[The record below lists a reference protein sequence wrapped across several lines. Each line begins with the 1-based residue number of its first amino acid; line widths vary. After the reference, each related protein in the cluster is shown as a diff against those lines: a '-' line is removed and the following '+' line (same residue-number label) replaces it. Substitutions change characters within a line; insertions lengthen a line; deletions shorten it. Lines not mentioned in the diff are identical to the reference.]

1 MIKKLIWLIKHQEEI
16 AKLLMKKE
24 TPKETGKDED
34 FSTDG
39 VPDFQ
44 KAYVEDLLNGNI
56 KKK

>member
-1 MIKKLIWLIKHQEEI
+1 MIRKLIWLVKNQEKIE
-16 AKLLMKKE
+16 KLLSKE
-24 TPKETGKDED
+24 TPKEVEKNEE

-44 KAYVEDLLNGNI
+44 KAYVEDLLNGNL